1 MVDIMKLEEDQES
14 PRKGVLDIKCESES
28 TSLSMFLV
36 AGMALLHPQSHSTPI
51 AS

>member
-14 PRKGVLDIKCESES
+14 PRKGVLGIKCESES
-28 TSLSMFLV
+28 TSLPVFLP
-36 AGMALLHPQSHSTPI
+36 AGMALLHPQSHPTPI